1 MIGALIILAITV
13 ITGIVLYTYH
23 RLTVKPEDDVVV
35 QPTPDSECCGQHEV
49 CEKDSLI

>member
-35 QPTPDSECCGQHEV
+35 QHPTRSAAANT
-49 CEKDSLI
+49 KYARKTL